1 MMTRAESE
9 ALLVLA
15 PGAFVRVNVNC
26 PYCGSEMRAEPR
38 VKGAVIDWIYEC
50 HKCGSVLER
59 LNGFVRSSLWCK
71 V

>member
-1 MMTRAESE
+1 MMTKAEAD

-26 PYCGSEMRAEPR
+26 PYCRRELRAEPR
-38 VKGAVIDWIYEC
+38 VKGAVIDWSYEC
-50 HKCGSVLER
+50 QKCGSVLER
-59 LNGFVRSSLWCK
+59 VNGFVRSPRWWK